1 LGPSG
6 DVRLVPVCF
15 ALDAGCIVSAVDQ
28 KPKTTTAL
36 ARLAD
41 IERTGRATLLVDEY
55 DDTEWAALW
64 WIRVTGPAF
73 VHAADMPAT
82 DAAIDRLVEKYVQY
96 QTARPSGRVIAL
108 ALETVTSW
116 RASP

>member
-1 LGPSG
+1 M
-6 DVRLVPVCF
+6 CF
-15 ALDAGCIVSAVDQ
+15 ALDAGRIVSAVDQ

-41 IERTGRATLLVDEY
+41 IERTGRATLLVDYY

-64 WIRVTGPAF
+64 WIRVTGPTV
-73 VHAADMPAT
+73 VHAADEPAAV
-82 DAAIDRLVEKYVQY
+82 AAIDRLVEKYIQY
-96 QTARPSGRVIAL
+96 RTNRPRGPVIAL